1 MSLEL
6 CFYIWLL
13 KRDKMIRDNIS
24 LVPFVYNKYF
34 KHSTNPNLMEDLIQ
48 IGYFGLMKAVD
59 CFDETRNVKFS
70 GFAVIAIKQ
79 QIIRGIENLTLGLGT
94 RNKKDGSFAEANA
107 LPFSHFDTQDKDG
120 YDVNIIEV
128 NYYEDE
134 DIRLDNIVIKTYIE
148 YRDSLSGFD
157 LAILERLEKG
167 MKQMDIAKDLRTSQK
182 TISTRKRKMQK
193 ELKAILL

>member
-6 CFYIWLL
+6 CLYIWLL

-59 CFDETRNVKFS
+59 CFDETRDAKFS
-70 GFAVIAIKQ
+70 VVASLAIKQ
-79 QIIRGIENLTLGLGT
+79 HMIIGIKNLTFALGT
-94 RNKKDGSFAEANA
+94 RNKKDGSIGEANA

-128 NYYEDE
+128 SYYKDE
-134 DIRLDNIVIKTYIE
+134 DIELDNIVIKTYIE
-148 YRDSLSGFD
+148 YRNSLSGLD
-157 LAILERLEKG
+157 LAVLERLEKG

>member
-13 KRDKMIRDNIS
+13 KRDKMIRDNIG

-34 KHSTNPNLMEDLIQ
+34 RHSTDPNLMEDFIQ
-48 IGYFGLMKAVD
+48 IGYFGLIKAVD
-59 CFDETRNVKFS
+59 CFDETRKAKFS
-70 GFAVIAIKQ
+70 SFAVIAIKQ
-79 QIIRGIENLTLGLGT
+79 QIFRGIENLTLALGT
-94 RNKKDGSFAEANA
+94 RNKKDGSVGEATA

-128 NYYEDE
+128 NYYKDE

>member
-6 CFYIWLL
+6 CLYIWLL
-13 KRDKMIRDNIS
+13 KRDKMIRDNIG

-34 KHSTNPNLMEDLIQ
+34 KHSTDPNLMEDFIQ

-94 RNKKDGSFAEANA
+94 RNKKDGSIGEANA

-128 NYYEDE
+128 NYYKDE

>member
-6 CFYIWLL
+6 CLYIWLL
-13 KRDKMIRDNIS
+13 KRDKMIRDNIG

-34 KHSTNPNLMEDLIQ
+34 RHSTDPNLMEDFIQ
-48 IGYFGLMKAVD
+48 IGYFGLIKAVD
-59 CFDETRNVKFS
+59 CFDETRKSKFS
-70 GFAVIAIKQ
+70 SFAVIAIKQ
-79 QIIRGIENLTLGLGT
+79 QIFRGIENLTLALGT
-94 RNKKDGSFAEANA
+94 RNKKDGSVGEATA

-128 NYYEDE
+128 SYYKDE

-148 YRDSLSGFD
+148 YRDNLSGFD

>member
-59 CFDETRNVKFS
+59 CFDETRNAKFS

-94 RNKKDGSFAEANA
+94 RNKKDGSIGEANA

-148 YRDSLSGFD
+148 YRDNLSGFD